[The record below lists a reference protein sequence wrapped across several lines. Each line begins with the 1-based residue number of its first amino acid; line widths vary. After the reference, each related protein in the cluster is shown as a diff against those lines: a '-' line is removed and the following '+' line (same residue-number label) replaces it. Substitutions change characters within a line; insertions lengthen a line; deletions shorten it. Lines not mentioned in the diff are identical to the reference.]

1 MPHRH
6 NLIELPG
13 MRQLMDHIGL
23 DTLDGLNEQEL
34 ADIVVF
40 AKQLVEDPDAF
51 ERTQPLH
58 FTASAWAVTPD
69 RTKSLYV
76 YHNLYDS
83 WSWIGGHADG
93 QRDLLAVAQRELEEE
108 TGVRP
113 SRVLMRPISLEMLT
127 VSGHE
132 KRGQYVS
139 SHLHMNV
146 TYLFEVDEE
155 QPLKVKPDENSAVRW
170 FPSEEIYERST
181 EPWFIER
188 IYRKIIERLPNA
200 KGEWKALGR

>member
-1 MPHRH
+1 MD
-6 NLIELPG
+6 EL
-13 MRQLMDHIGL
+13 MQLIGL
-23 DTLDGLNEQEL
+23 DGLDGLNEQER
-34 ADIVVF
+34 ADIAVF
-40 AKQLVEDPDAF
+40 AKQLADDPQAF
-51 ERTQPLH
+51 DRSQPLH
-58 FTASAWAVTPD
+58 FTASAWVVNPD

-93 QRDLLAVAQRELEEE
+93 ERDLLAVAQRELEEE

-113 SRVLMRPISLEMLT
+113 ARVLTRPISLEMLT
-127 VSGHE
+127 VAGHE
-132 KRGQYVS
+132 KRGAYVS

-146 TYLFEVDEE
+146 TYLFEVDET

-188 IYRKIIERLPNA
+188 IYRKIIERIPRA
-200 KGEWKALGR
+200 KGEWRSLS

>member
-1 MPHRH
+1 MD
-6 NLIELPG
+6 EL
-13 MRQLMDHIGL
+13 MRLIGL
-23 DTLDGLNEQEL
+23 ESLDGLNEQEL
-34 ADIVVF
+34 ADIEVF
-40 AKQLVEDPDAF
+40 ARQLAEDPRAF
-51 ERTQPLH
+51 NRSQPLH
-58 FTASAWAVTPD
+58 FTASAWAVNPD

-93 QRDLLAVAQRELEEE
+93 EFDLRAVAQRELEEE

-113 SRVLMRPISLEMLT
+113 SRVLTCPISLEMLT

-132 KRGQYVS
+132 KRGEYVS

-146 TYLFEVDEE
+146 TYLFEVDEA

-170 FPSEEIYERST
+170 FLSEEIYKRST
-181 EPWFIER
+181 EPWFIDR
-188 IYRKIIERLPNA
+188 VYRKIIERIPHV
-200 KGEWKALGR
+200 KGEWAAL